1 MAAPRRWRQRAPA
14 CDDPT
19 VSAELLER
27 GAALEALESALVD
40 AQAGAGSV
48 VLLCGEAGIG
58 KTSVVRAFHRRTRG
72 RARVLVGACD
82 DLLTPRTLGPLHDV
96 VSSVP
101 GGPLAAALRLGRD
114 EVLTAVQDELSDPR
128 LPTVLVVEDAHW
140 ADEAT
145 LDVLRY
151 IGRRI
156 ADLPAVLLVTYRD
169 NEVGGGPL
177 LRFLGGLSG
186 GAARRVTLSPLSREA
201 VADWAGGTNL
211 TTSNLYRLTRGN
223 PFFVSEV
230 LAGTAATVPPTV
242 VDAVLAR
249 VRRLEPATQQQL
261 HQLAVVPS
269 QVELPLART
278 LVGDIGELG
287 EAERHGILEVRARA
301 VAFRHELARRAV
313 EDSLPVS
320 ERIRFNERVL
330 AALLEQAEPDLA
342 RVVHHAVQAGDDEA
356 VVTHAP
362 AAARQAAAA
371 GAQRQA
377 AGLYEKA
384 LDRHRLLG
392 GEEHA
397 ATAEAYGWTLYHCDR
412 VREGVV
418 AATDAVRLREG
429 LGDTEALAHA
439 LASLSVQQWS
449 ALQTGEALA
458 SGERAVRLLEDRG
471 DSPQRIYALTFLG
484 TLLVN
489 IDRERDALAALDAA
503 LEMTEH
509 TGFRRYEAVIRI
521 FRGRASM
528 QLNEPPGLVEA
539 DRGLELARAEADH
552 QSVMMAYLNIV
563 VGLWMV
569 GRRDRMVRYLDGG
582 AAYGRD
588 REFHTL
594 DRGRES
600 YRHRLQIL
608 HGAWDQGEAG
618 MRAILGG
625 SEVENGLD
633 RFAVPELARLAAR
646 RGGADAGTLLASARR
661 IADRAWR
668 LHTSVTTTLAE
679 LEYAWA
685 GGRTGAAEATA
696 SAKALLPRLERV
708 GQERNRGELLRWL
721 RRVGEPV
728 AGFDGCPEE
737 FAAGLRGDWRAAA
750 AAWEQIGAPYERA
763 LELAE
768 SDQVGPMTEALE
780 TFDRLRALPAAV
792 RTRRRLR
799 ELGARRVPRGPQ
811 AATRA
816 NEAGLTG
823 RQLEILRLLAEGRTN
838 AEIAELLVLS
848 VRTVDHH
855 VSAVLQKLGV
865 TSRKDAAAA
874 ARSRMGGSGVL

>member
-230 LAGTAATVPPTV
+230 LAGPAATVPPTV

-269 QVELPLART
+269 QVELPLARR

-320 ERIRFNERVL
+320 SGSGSTNGCWRRCSSRPSPTWREWCTTPCRPVTTRRSSRT
-330 AALLEQAEPDLA
+330 P
-342 RVVHHAVQAGDDEA
+342 RPRPAGGGRRSP
-356 VVTHAP
+356 AP
-362 AAARQAAAA
+362 GGRPLRE
-371 GAQRQA
+371 GPR
-377 AGLYEKA
+377 
-384 LDRHRLLG
+384 RHRLLG

-449 ALQTGEALA
+449 ALHTGEALA

-503 LEMTEH
+503 LEMTER

-528 QLNEPPGLVEA
+528 QLGEPPGLVEA

-569 GRRDRMVRYLDGG
+569 GRRDRWWRYLDGG

-594 DRGRES
+594 DGGRES

-679 LEYAWA
+679 LEHAWA

-708 GQERNRGELLRWL
+708 GHERNRGELLRWL
-721 RRVGEPV
+721 RRVGAPV

-737 FAAGLRGDWRAAA
+737 FAAGLRGDWRRPPRP
-750 AAWEQIGAPYERA
+750 GSRS
-763 LELAE
+763 E
-768 SDQVGPMTEALE
+768 SP
-780 TFDRLRALPAAV
+780 
-792 RTRRRLR
+792 
-799 ELGARRVPRGPQ
+799 
-811 AATRA
+811 
-816 NEAGLTG
+816 
-823 RQLEILRLLAEGRTN
+823 
-838 AEIAELLVLS
+838 
-848 VRTVDHH
+848 
-855 VSAVLQKLGV
+855 
-865 TSRKDAAAA
+865 TS
-874 ARSRMGGSGVL
+874 ARSSWPSPTRWAR